1 MTKTWY
7 YTHTSHEKCK
17 YIYFWSYLMQRH
29 PYIKCGLS
37 LQLRSGL
44 IVHVQHFC
52 WIWYIYIYNYIIYI
66 ITSYVW
72 AVSCTCNKLTKP
84 SNSHFY
90 FILIKI
96 IQQIKQYSIL
106 YIHKLFSN
114 YYTLHF
120 FPSKKYKMCW
130 KRKYLCVC
138 IYEIWFNLN
147 LRTCY
152 IKK

>member
-1 MTKTWY
+1 MVL
-7 YTHTSHEKCK
+7 YTHKSWKMQIYLLLVLSNAKTSIHKVWFKPAITFWAHCTCAALLLDLI
-17 YIYFWSYLMQRH
+17 YI
-29 PYIKCGLS
+29 
-37 LQLRSGL
+37 
-44 IVHVQHFC
+44 
-52 WIWYIYIYNYIIYI
+52 YIYIYNYIIYI

-72 AVSCTCNKLTKP
+72 AVSRTCNKLTKP

-106 YIHKLFSN
+106 YIHKWFSN
-114 YYTLHF
+114 YYTLPF
-120 FPSKKYKMCW
+120 FPSKKYKMHW
-130 KRKYLCVC
+130 KRKYLWVC

-147 LRTCY
+147 LRTCC